1 MLTAKEW
8 NIDFDFD
15 DEEEQEEHIGEN
27 KYFQEFSTEEEY
39 QRNKNYMKV
48 PHVAFVTNTEQL
60 HYCNRV
66 YDDVAAAGGDE
77 EGWAD

>member
-15 DEEEQEEHIGEN
+15 DEQEEHIGEN

-39 QRNKNYMKV
+39 QENKDYMKK
-48 PHVAFVTNTEQL
+48 PHVALVTNTEQL

-66 YDDVAAAGGDE
+66 YDDVVAAGGDE